1 MEKRDAL
8 SKILAFAGTVLV
20 WLPIL
25 APVVFAVIR
34 LVQAGRFLFD
44 YLMPAEVFP
53 VVLLGGCLL
62 AWAAWRAR
70 SHRKLIGWSLGLTV
84 GLLLGAIGLAVVT
97 GLASGAAEPVGWPWA
112 LVIAALAGFWGAL
125 VTLAVGG
132 ILLLRGLLAN
142 SLPASGK

>member
-1 MEKRDAL
+1 MEKRDTL

-25 APVVFAVIR
+25 APVVFVVIR

-70 SHRKLIGWSLGLTV
+70 SHRKLIGWSLGLTG
-84 GLLLGAIGLAVVT
+84 GLLLGAMGLAVGT
-97 GLASGAAEPVGWPWA
+97 GVASGA
-112 LVIAALAGFWGAL
+112 
-125 VTLAVGG
+125 
-132 ILLLRGLLAN
+132 
-142 SLPASGK
+142 